1 MAARAYPSCL
11 PHPGLSVSPSSYSA
25 LIHRGVAV
33 WLLVLGLL
41 ATPAQASLF
50 DYFKKPPQ
58 GSLVIVGGG
67 DTPEEVQK
75 KFVAL
80 AGGVGKARIAVLPM
94 ANTADDEEA
103 REVQGDFQ
111 KLGAQVQIL
120 SLTRAQ
126 AQIPQSADLIKSF
139 SGFWYTGGDQSK
151 LLAILENTAVLKAID
166 TRFQQGA
173 VVGGT
178 SAGAAVMSGV
188 MLTGRWKPALTPEET
203 EYLNIAK
210 GMLDVSRG
218 FGIFKGAIVDQHFD
232 TRARY
237 NRLISAVL
245 DHPQLVGVGID
256 EETALLVRPDGVWEV
271 LGRHYVKIIDA
282 RKATIAQEDDILA
295 RARDIR
301 LHVLPAGS
309 TFEFKNSR
317 IRFATP

>member
-1 MAARAYPSCL
+1 VRPFF
-11 PHPGLSVSPSSYSA
+11 YSG

-33 WLLVLGLL
+33 WLLALCLL
-41 ATPAQASLF
+41 AAPAHAGLF
-50 DYFKKPPQ
+50 DYFKKPPR
-58 GSLVIVGGG
+58 GSLMIVGGG
-67 DTPEEVQK
+67 DTPEDVQRR
-75 KFVAL
+75 FVAL
-80 AGGVGKARIAVLPM
+80 AGGAGKARIAVLPM
-94 ANTADDEEA
+94 ANLADDEEA
-103 REVQGDFQ
+103 KEVRDDFQ
-111 KLGAQVQIL
+111 KLGAQVQIV
-120 SLTRAQ
+120 SLNRSQ
-126 AQIPQSADLIKSF
+126 AQLAQNADSMAGF

-151 LLAILENTAVLKAID
+151 LLAILEDTAVLHAID
-166 TRFQQGA
+166 RRFQAGA

-178 SAGAAVMSGV
+178 SAGAAIMSAV

-232 TRARY
+232 SRARY

-256 EETALLVRPDGVWEV
+256 EETALLVRPDGLWEV
-271 LGRHYVKIIDA
+271 LGKHYVKLIDA
-282 RKATIAQEDDILA
+282 RKANIVQDDDVLA
-295 RARDIR
+295 KARDIR

-309 TFEFKNSR
+309 TFEPKNSR